1 MSSCI
6 AADASLSPA
15 RPAWRA
21 VYALALGVF
30 GLIVAE
36 FLPASLLTPMAS
48 SLGVSEGMAGQAV
61 TATALV
67 ALVTG
72 LLIATATRN
81 IDRRWV
87 LMFFSVLQIVSS
99 LMVAFADSLAFLLLG
114 RLLLGIAIGGFWAMS
129 TATAMRLVPAAHVP
143 KALAII
149 FSAVSIATVVA
160 APLGSYLGGLI
171 GWRNVFILCAI
182 PSLLALLW
190 QLWVLPSMRPES
202 VGTFST
208 LFRVLRR
215 PGMLGGMLATILIFS
230 GHFAFFTYLRPFLET
245 VAQASVEGVSLILL
259 GFGIANFIGTSVAS
273 YLLSRSLRLTLALVP
288 LMMSVLALL
297 MVTFGHLTVL
307 DGLLV
312 ALWGFA
318 FGLVPV
324 AWSTWL
330 ATTVPDE
337 AESAGGLLVASI
349 QLAISAGA
357 AGGGAVFD
365 LHGASGVFTGSGLL
379 LVSAMVIVF
388 AAVRVKPVASATGRR
403 RAAYPARS
411 ITKLADRLRE
421 QHSAI
426 CCSAA
431 CFSAADCTVSR
442 WSTVPSRTGVRQA
455 PQIPIS
461 QESGTATPCCCST
474 WAMVLSPGTG
484 QRSPVEARVMVKV
497 PSAADAAVGA
507 GGWNPSLC
515 NCSSPHPAARAV
527 SRTRAINPAGPQK

>member
-1 MSSCI
+1 MS
-6 AADASLSPA
+6 
-15 RPAWRA
+15 
-21 VYALALGVF
+21 V
-30 GLIVAE
+30 
-36 FLPASLLTPMAS
+36 
-48 SLGVSEGMAGQAV
+48 
-61 TATALV
+61 
-67 ALVTG
+67 
-72 LLIATATRN
+72 
-81 IDRRWV
+81 
-87 LMFFSVLQIVSS
+87 
-99 LMVAFADSLAFLLLG
+99 
-114 RLLLGIAIGGFWAMS
+114 
-129 TATAMRLVPAAHVP
+129 
-143 KALAII
+143 
-149 FSAVSIATVVA
+149 ATVVA
-160 APLGSYLGGLI
+160 APLGSYLGELI

-273 YLLSRSLRLTLALVP
+273 YLLSRSLRLTPALVP

-307 DGLLV
+307 AGLLV

-318 FGLVPV
+318 FGLGAGGTGPPR
-324 AWSTWL
+324 L

-379 LVSAMVIVF
+379 LLSAMVIVF
-388 AAVRVKPVASATGRR
+388 AAVRVKPVARADQPVTGRL
-403 RAAYPARS
+403 S
-411 ITKLADRLRE
+411 RE
-421 QHSAI
+421 I
-426 CCSAA
+426 
-431 CFSAADCTVSR
+431 D
-442 WSTVPSRTGVRQA
+442 
-455 PQIPIS
+455 
-461 QESGTATPCCCST
+461 
-474 WAMVLSPGTG
+474 
-484 QRSPVEARVMVKV
+484 
-497 PSAADAAVGA
+497 
-507 GGWNPSLC
+507 N
-515 NCSSPHPAARAV
+515 
-527 SRTRAINPAGPQK
+527 

>member
-1 MSSCI
+1 MTSCI
-6 AADASLSPA
+6 AADASLSPV

-99 LMVAFADSLAFLLLG
+99 LMVAFAGSLAFLLLG

-129 TATAMRLVPAAHVP
+129 TATAMRLVP

-149 FSAVSIATVVA
+149 FSAVSVATVVA
-160 APLGSYLGGLI
+160 APLGSYLGELI

-215 PGMLGGMLATILIFS
+215 PGMLGGMLASILIFS

-259 GFGIANFIGTSVAS
+259 GFGVANFVGTSVAS

-297 MVTFGHLTVL
+297 MVTFGHLSVL

-379 LVSAMVIVF
+379 LLTAMVVVF
-388 AAVRVKPVASATGRR
+388 TAVRVKPVASAEQPETGRL
-403 RAAYPARS
+403 S
-411 ITKLADRLRE
+411 RE
-421 QHSAI
+421 I
-426 CCSAA
+426 
-431 CFSAADCTVSR
+431 D
-442 WSTVPSRTGVRQA
+442 
-455 PQIPIS
+455 
-461 QESGTATPCCCST
+461 
-474 WAMVLSPGTG
+474 
-484 QRSPVEARVMVKV
+484 
-497 PSAADAAVGA
+497 
-507 GGWNPSLC
+507 N
-515 NCSSPHPAARAV
+515 
-527 SRTRAINPAGPQK
+527 

>member
-6 AADASLSPA
+6 AADASLSSA
-15 RPAWRA
+15 KPAWRA

-87 LMFFSVLQIVSS
+87 LMFFSILQIVSS

-149 FSAVSIATVVA
+149 FSAVSVATVVA
-160 APLGSYLGGLI
+160 APLGSYLGELI

-245 VAQASVEGVSLILL
+245 VAQASIEGVSLILL
-259 GFGIANFIGTSVAS
+259 GFGVANFIGTSVAS

-288 LMMSVLALL
+288 LMMSVLALVPLMMSVLALL

-307 DGLLV
+307 AGLLV

-379 LVSAMVIVF
+379 LLSAMVIVF
-388 AAVRVKPVASATGRR
+388 AAVRVKPVARADQPVTGRL
-403 RAAYPARS
+403 S
-411 ITKLADRLRE
+411 RE
-421 QHSAI
+421 I
-426 CCSAA
+426 
-431 CFSAADCTVSR
+431 D
-442 WSTVPSRTGVRQA
+442 
-455 PQIPIS
+455 
-461 QESGTATPCCCST
+461 
-474 WAMVLSPGTG
+474 
-484 QRSPVEARVMVKV
+484 
-497 PSAADAAVGA
+497 
-507 GGWNPSLC
+507 N
-515 NCSSPHPAARAV
+515 
-527 SRTRAINPAGPQK
+527 

>member
-6 AADASLSPA
+6 VADESQLNAK
-15 RPAWRA
+15 PAWRA

-36 FLPASLLTPMAS
+36 FLPASLLTPMAA

-72 LLIATATRN
+72 LLITPATRN

-87 LMFFSVLQIVSS
+87 LMFFSLLQIISS
-99 LMVAFADSLAFLLLG
+99 MMVAFAPSLELLLLG
-114 RLLLGIAIGGFWAMS
+114 RLLLGVAIGGFWSMS
-129 TATAMRLVPAAHVP
+129 TATAMRLVPAAYVP

-171 GWRNVFILCAI
+171 GWRNVFIICAL
-182 PSLLALLW
+182 PSLAALFW

-202 VGTFST
+202 AGSFAT
-208 LFRVLRR
+208 LFKVLRR

-259 GFGIANFIGTSVAS
+259 GFGLANFVGTSIAGH
-273 YLLSRSLRLTLALVP
+273 LLARSLRLTLALVP
-288 LMMSVLALL
+288 FAMSILALM
-297 MVTFGHLTVL
+297 MVTFGHLMLL
-307 DGLLV
+307 DGLMV
-312 ALWGFA
+312 AMWGFA

-324 AWSTWL
+324 GWSTWL

-365 LHGASGVFTGSGLL
+365 ITGASGVFTGSGVLL
-379 LVSAMVIVF
+379 LSAMIIVLVG
-388 AAVRVKPVASATGRR
+388 VRVKPVPNG
-403 RAAYPARS
+403 
-411 ITKLADRLRE
+411 E
-421 QHSAI
+421 
-426 CCSAA
+426 
-431 CFSAADCTVSR
+431 
-442 WSTVPSRTGVRQA
+442 
-455 PQIPIS
+455 
-461 QESGTATPCCCST
+461 
-474 WAMVLSPGTG
+474 
-484 QRSPVEARVMVKV
+484 
-497 PSAADAAVGA
+497 
-507 GGWNPSLC
+507 
-515 NCSSPHPAARAV
+515 
-527 SRTRAINPAGPQK
+527 

>member
-1 MSSCI
+1 MTSCI
-6 AADASLSPA
+6 AADASLSPV

-99 LMVAFADSLAFLLLG
+99 LMVAFAGSLAFLLLG

-149 FSAVSIATVVA
+149 FSAVSV
-160 APLGSYLGGLI
+160 LGELI

-215 PGMLGGMLATILIFS
+215 PGMLGGMLASILIFS

-245 VAQASVEGVSLILL
+245 VAQARVEGVSLILL
-259 GFGIANFIGTSVAS
+259 GFGVAHFVGTSVAS

-297 MVTFGHLTVL
+297 MVTFGHLSVL

-379 LVSAMVIVF
+379 LLTAMVVVF
-388 AAVRVKPVASATGRR
+388 TAVRVKPVASAEQPETGRL
-403 RAAYPARS
+403 S
-411 ITKLADRLRE
+411 RE
-421 QHSAI
+421 I
-426 CCSAA
+426 
-431 CFSAADCTVSR
+431 D
-442 WSTVPSRTGVRQA
+442 
-455 PQIPIS
+455 
-461 QESGTATPCCCST
+461 
-474 WAMVLSPGTG
+474 
-484 QRSPVEARVMVKV
+484 
-497 PSAADAAVGA
+497 
-507 GGWNPSLC
+507 N
-515 NCSSPHPAARAV
+515 
-527 SRTRAINPAGPQK
+527 

>member
-6 AADASLSPA
+6 VADESQLNAK
-15 RPAWRA
+15 PAWRA

-36 FLPASLLTPMAS
+36 FLPASLLTPMAT

-72 LLIATATRN
+72 LLITPATKN

-87 LMFFSVLQIVSS
+87 LMFFSLLQIISS
-99 LMVAFADSLAFLLLG
+99 MMVAFAPSLEFLLLG
-114 RLLLGIAIGGFWAMS
+114 RLLLGIAIGGFWSMS
-129 TATAMRLVPAAHVP
+129 TATAMRLVPAAFVP

-149 FSAVSIATVVA
+149 FSAVSVATVVA
-160 APLGSYLGGLI
+160 APLGSYLGGMI
-171 GWRNVFILCAI
+171 GWRNVFIICAL
-182 PSLLALLW
+182 PSLVALFW

-202 VGTFST
+202 AGSFAT
-208 LFRVLRR
+208 LFKVLRR

-259 GFGIANFIGTSVAS
+259 GFGLANFVGTSIAG
-273 YLLSRSLRLTLALVP
+273 YLLARSLRLTLALVP
-288 LMMSVLALL
+288 LVMSILALM
-297 MVTFGHLTVL
+297 MVTFGHLALL
-307 DGLLV
+307 DGLMV
-312 ALWGFA
+312 AVWGFA

-324 AWSTWL
+324 GWSTWL

-365 LHGASGVFTGSGLL
+365 ITGASGVFTGSGLL
-379 LVSAMVIVF
+379 LLSAMVIVLVG
-388 AAVRVKPVASATGRR
+388 VRVKPV
-403 RAAYPARS
+403 
-411 ITKLADRLRE
+411 
-421 QHSAI
+421 
-426 CCSAA
+426 
-431 CFSAADCTVSR
+431 
-442 WSTVPSRTGVRQA
+442 PSG
-455 PQIPIS
+455 
-461 QESGTATPCCCST
+461 E
-474 WAMVLSPGTG
+474 
-484 QRSPVEARVMVKV
+484 
-497 PSAADAAVGA
+497 
-507 GGWNPSLC
+507 
-515 NCSSPHPAARAV
+515 
-527 SRTRAINPAGPQK
+527 

>member
-6 AADASLSPA
+6 AAEESQTNA

-36 FLPASLLTPMAS
+36 FLPASLLTPMAA

-72 LLIATATRN
+72 LLITTATRN

-87 LMFFSVLQIVSS
+87 LMFFSVLQIISS
-99 LMVAFADSLAFLLLG
+99 MMVAFAGSLEFLLLG
-114 RLLLGIAIGGFWAMS
+114 RLLLGIAIGGFWSMS
-129 TATAMRLVPAAHVP
+129 TATTMRLVPAAMVP

-160 APLGSYLGGLI
+160 APLGSYFGALI
-171 GWRNVFILCAI
+171 GWRNVFLICAL
-182 PSLLALLW
+182 PSVVALLW

-202 VGTFST
+202 VGSFAT
-208 LFRVLRR
+208 LFKVLRR
-215 PGMLGGMLATILIFS
+215 PGMIGGMLATILIFS

-259 GFGIANFIGTSVAS
+259 GFGVANFIGTSIAGH
-273 YLLSRSLRLTLALVP
+273 LLARSLTLALVP
-288 LMMSVLALL
+288 LAMSVLALM
-297 MVTFGHLTVL
+297 MVTFGHVALL

-312 ALWGFA
+312 AMWGFA

-324 AWSTWL
+324 GWSTWL

-365 LHGASGVFTGSGLL
+365 LNGASGVFVGSGVL
-379 LVSAMVIVF
+379 LVSAMVIVLF
-388 AAVRVKPVASATGRR
+388 AVRVKPV
-403 RAAYPARS
+403 
-411 ITKLADRLRE
+411 
-421 QHSAI
+421 
-426 CCSAA
+426 
-431 CFSAADCTVSR
+431 VS
-442 WSTVPSRTGVRQA
+442 
-455 PQIPIS
+455 
-461 QESGTATPCCCST
+461 E
-474 WAMVLSPGTG
+474 
-484 QRSPVEARVMVKV
+484 E
-497 PSAADAAVGA
+497 
-507 GGWNPSLC
+507 
-515 NCSSPHPAARAV
+515 
-527 SRTRAINPAGPQK
+527 

>member
-6 AADASLSPA
+6 VADESQLNAK
-15 RPAWRA
+15 PAWRA

-36 FLPASLLTPMAS
+36 FLPASLLTPMAT

-72 LLIATATRN
+72 LLITPATKN

-87 LMFFSVLQIVSS
+87 LMFFSLLQIISS
-99 LMVAFADSLAFLLLG
+99 MMVAFAPSLEFLLLG
-114 RLLLGIAIGGFWAMS
+114 RLLLGIAIGGFWSMS
-129 TATAMRLVPAAHVP
+129 TATAMRLVPAAFVP

-149 FSAVSIATVVA
+149 FSAVSVATVVA
-160 APLGSYLGGLI
+160 APLGSYLGGMI
-171 GWRNVFILCAI
+171 GWRNVFIICAL
-182 PSLLALLW
+182 PSLVALFW

-202 VGTFST
+202 AGSFAT
-208 LFRVLRR
+208 LFKVLRR

-259 GFGIANFIGTSVAS
+259 GFGLANFVGTSIAG
-273 YLLSRSLRLTLALVP
+273 YLLARSLRMTLALVP
-288 LMMSVLALL
+288 LAMSILALM
-297 MVTFGHLTVL
+297 MVTFGHLALL
-307 DGLLV
+307 DGLMV
-312 ALWGFA
+312 AMWGFA

-324 AWSTWL
+324 GWSTWL

-365 LHGASGVFTGSGLL
+365 ITGASGVFTGSGLL
-379 LVSAMVIVF
+379 LLSAMVIVLVG
-388 AAVRVKPVASATGRR
+388 VRVKPV
-403 RAAYPARS
+403 
-411 ITKLADRLRE
+411 
-421 QHSAI
+421 
-426 CCSAA
+426 
-431 CFSAADCTVSR
+431 
-442 WSTVPSRTGVRQA
+442 PSG
-455 PQIPIS
+455 
-461 QESGTATPCCCST
+461 E
-474 WAMVLSPGTG
+474 
-484 QRSPVEARVMVKV
+484 
-497 PSAADAAVGA
+497 
-507 GGWNPSLC
+507 
-515 NCSSPHPAARAV
+515 
-527 SRTRAINPAGPQK
+527 

>member
-1 MSSCI
+1 MTSCI
-6 AADASLSPA
+6 AADASLSPV

-61 TATALV
+61 TTTALV

-99 LMVAFADSLAFLLLG
+99 LMVAFAGSLAFLLLG

-129 TATAMRLVPAAHVP
+129 TATAMRLVP

-149 FSAVSIATVVA
+149 FSAVSVATVVA
-160 APLGSYLGGLI
+160 APLGSYLGELI

-215 PGMLGGMLATILIFS
+215 PGMLGGMLASILIFS

-259 GFGIANFIGTSVAS
+259 GFGVANFVGTSVAS

-297 MVTFGHLTVL
+297 MVTFGHLSVL

-379 LVSAMVIVF
+379 LLTAMVVVF
-388 AAVRVKPVASATGRR
+388 TAVRVKPVASAEQPETGRL
-403 RAAYPARS
+403 S
-411 ITKLADRLRE
+411 RE
-421 QHSAI
+421 I
-426 CCSAA
+426 
-431 CFSAADCTVSR
+431 D
-442 WSTVPSRTGVRQA
+442 
-455 PQIPIS
+455 
-461 QESGTATPCCCST
+461 
-474 WAMVLSPGTG
+474 
-484 QRSPVEARVMVKV
+484 
-497 PSAADAAVGA
+497 
-507 GGWNPSLC
+507 N
-515 NCSSPHPAARAV
+515 
-527 SRTRAINPAGPQK
+527 

>member
-6 AADASLSPA
+6 AAEESQANA

-36 FLPASLLTPMAS
+36 FLPASLLTPMAA

-72 LLIATATRN
+72 LLITTATRN

-87 LMFFSVLQIVSS
+87 LMFFSVLQIISS
-99 LMVAFADSLAFLLLG
+99 MMVAFAGSLEFLLLG
-114 RLLLGIAIGGFWAMS
+114 RLLLGIAIGGFWSMS
-129 TATAMRLVPAAHVP
+129 TATTMRLVPAAMVP

-160 APLGSYLGGLI
+160 APLGSYFGALI
-171 GWRNVFILCAI
+171 GWRNVFLICAL
-182 PSLLALLW
+182 PSVVALLW

-202 VGTFST
+202 VGSFAT
-208 LFRVLRR
+208 LFKVLRR
-215 PGMLGGMLATILIFS
+215 PGMIGGMLATILIFS

-259 GFGIANFIGTSVAS
+259 GFGVANFIGTSIAGH
-273 YLLSRSLRLTLALVP
+273 LLARSLRLMLALVP
-288 LMMSVLALL
+288 LAMSVLALM
-297 MVTFGHLTVL
+297 MVTFGHVALL

-312 ALWGFA
+312 AMWGFA

-324 AWSTWL
+324 GWSTWL

-365 LHGASGVFTGSGLL
+365 LNGASGVFVGSGVL
-379 LVSAMVIVF
+379 LVSAMVIVLF
-388 AAVRVKPVASATGRR
+388 AVRVKPV
-403 RAAYPARS
+403 
-411 ITKLADRLRE
+411 
-421 QHSAI
+421 
-426 CCSAA
+426 
-431 CFSAADCTVSR
+431 VS
-442 WSTVPSRTGVRQA
+442 
-455 PQIPIS
+455 
-461 QESGTATPCCCST
+461 E
-474 WAMVLSPGTG
+474 
-484 QRSPVEARVMVKV
+484 E
-497 PSAADAAVGA
+497 
-507 GGWNPSLC
+507 
-515 NCSSPHPAARAV
+515 
-527 SRTRAINPAGPQK
+527 

>member
-1 MSSCI
+1 MTSCI
-6 AADASLSPA
+6 AADASLSPV

-21 VYALALGVF
+21 IYALALGVF

-99 LMVAFADSLAFLLLG
+99 LMVAFAGSLAFLLLG

-149 FSAVSIATVVA
+149 FSAVSVATVVA
-160 APLGSYLGGLI
+160 
-171 GWRNVFILCAI
+171 
-182 PSLLALLW
+182 ALLW

-215 PGMLGGMLATILIFS
+215 PGMLGGMLASILIFS

-259 GFGIANFIGTSVAS
+259 GFGVANFVGTSVAS

-297 MVTFGHLTVL
+297 MVTFGHLSVL

-379 LVSAMVIVF
+379 LLTAMVVVF
-388 AAVRVKPVASATGRR
+388 TAVRVKPVASAEQPETGRL
-403 RAAYPARS
+403 S
-411 ITKLADRLRE
+411 RE
-421 QHSAI
+421 I
-426 CCSAA
+426 
-431 CFSAADCTVSR
+431 D
-442 WSTVPSRTGVRQA
+442 
-455 PQIPIS
+455 
-461 QESGTATPCCCST
+461 
-474 WAMVLSPGTG
+474 
-484 QRSPVEARVMVKV
+484 
-497 PSAADAAVGA
+497 
-507 GGWNPSLC
+507 N
-515 NCSSPHPAARAV
+515 
-527 SRTRAINPAGPQK
+527 

>member
-1 MSSCI
+1 MYMSSCI
-6 AADASLSPA
+6 VADESQLNAK
-15 RPAWRA
+15 PAWRA

-36 FLPASLLTPMAS
+36 FLPASLLTPMAA

-72 LLIATATRN
+72 LLITPATRN

-87 LMFFSVLQIVSS
+87 LMFFSLLQIISS
-99 LMVAFADSLAFLLLG
+99 MMVAFAPSLELLLLG
-114 RLLLGIAIGGFWAMS
+114 RLLLGVAIGGFWSMS
-129 TATAMRLVPAAHVP
+129 TATAMRLVPAAYVP

-171 GWRNVFILCAI
+171 GWRNVFIICAL
-182 PSLLALLW
+182 PSLVALFW

-202 VGTFST
+202 AGSFAT
-208 LFRVLRR
+208 LFKVLRR

-259 GFGIANFIGTSVAS
+259 GFGLANFVGTSIAGH
-273 YLLSRSLRLTLALVP
+273 LLARSLRLTLALVP
-288 LMMSVLALL
+288 FAMSILALM
-297 MVTFGHLTVL
+297 MVTFGHLMLL
-307 DGLLV
+307 DGLMV
-312 ALWGFA
+312 AMWGFA

-324 AWSTWL
+324 GWSTWL

-365 LHGASGVFTGSGLL
+365 ITGASGVFTGSGVLL
-379 LVSAMVIVF
+379 LSAMIIVLVG
-388 AAVRVKPVASATGRR
+388 VRVKPVPNG
-403 RAAYPARS
+403 
-411 ITKLADRLRE
+411 E
-421 QHSAI
+421 
-426 CCSAA
+426 
-431 CFSAADCTVSR
+431 
-442 WSTVPSRTGVRQA
+442 
-455 PQIPIS
+455 
-461 QESGTATPCCCST
+461 
-474 WAMVLSPGTG
+474 
-484 QRSPVEARVMVKV
+484 
-497 PSAADAAVGA
+497 
-507 GGWNPSLC
+507 
-515 NCSSPHPAARAV
+515 
-527 SRTRAINPAGPQK
+527 